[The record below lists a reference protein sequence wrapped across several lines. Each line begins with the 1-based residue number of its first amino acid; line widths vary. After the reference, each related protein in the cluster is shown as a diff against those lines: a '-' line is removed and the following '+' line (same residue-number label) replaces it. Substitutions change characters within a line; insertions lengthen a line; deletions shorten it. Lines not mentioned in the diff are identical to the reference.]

1 MVGGIATVDK
11 DSASEREKLQKDLQ
25 NTKSALEDIKKEET
39 VVTSQESAS
48 SVKLSGDEQV
58 CIKYFIRANSEIAIF
73 LCVVT
78 FSRNVFQKS
87 WQPEGYTQWDDGYEW
102 E

>member
-1 MVGGIATVDK
+1 MVGGIVTADK

-39 VVTSQESAS
+39 VATSQESAS

-58 CIKYFIRANSEIAIF
+58 CIK
-73 LCVVT
+73 
-78 FSRNVFQKS
+78 
-87 WQPEGYTQWDDGYEW
+87 
-102 E
+102 